1 MINPPGGPPPWLNVL
16 PPWLIMPYEAI
27 QKAIDDWKR
36 EQQAAPP
43 FTSMPPTTP
52 FTTGVPKDPDEVPPI
67 IHIPG
72 PTGGIGEDVKG
83 KKGPSPDDPGPDK
96 GIWPKGPSPDDP
108 GPDKGIWPK
117 VGPSPDDPGPDKGIW
132 PRGPSPDDPGPD
144 KTPAQEKQNEI
155 MRRLMEQQVIIG
167 EPQGPGTLPGGGI
180 AAAEAS
186 PGDPDAE
193 WGQWSPQLSFVMRAL
208 ESIPDPE
215 ERARITK
222 LVMQN
227 LEVAHNELPF
237 AFPKNVYDYYEGG
250 STPSPQE
257 IEEFQQPTWVEHPG
271 IGSDDEQ
278 GGVGPTDFPVPDD
291 FYTRSLE
298 APPSFT
304 GDDAGWL
311 NPMTQA
317 DINKYKAEDPE
328 DFFGYHARYDW
339 FAKPPKKEGLPRSPY
354 QEPPQAATERAELNE
369 LRNKQLSLPSVSRWF
384 EENAYGVDPD
394 TGEAIH
400 PGATSQPMSEE
411 AELFLRRM
419 IDAGAKQ
426 RQIFEQGLRA
436 EPYDPSIPPNLTEM
450 DVVSSSTNYDILKR
464 LWHRGGAWTRIQ
476 PHFPGDDG
484 QVNIDRDWNRLPD
497 SEKARLVRMGDFIT
511 NPEAMGVGTEKRNVI
526 RDDQPATED
535 QPIDRRSP
543 EVAYRA
549 WKKDMGTAISKLSD
563 TDLSKLLGPH
573 TSPDLFN
580 KNTAAGYMMG
590 MIGGV
595 TPTTVF
601 RGKALRDLA
610 FNEANRRFDKI
621 LADSDWW
628 ATKPA

>member
-1 MINPPGGPPPWLNVL
+1 MINPPGGPPPWLQVL
-16 PPWLIMPYEAI
+16 PPWLTMPYEAI

-36 EQQAAPP
+36 EATVTPP
-43 FTSMPPTTP
+43 QPPTPGFTP
-52 FTTGVPKDPDEVPPI
+52 LPEDMQQGGVIRDPIPEPSPPTPGFTPLPEEMAM
-67 IHIPG
+67 
-72 PTGGIGEDVKG
+72 GGIIA
-83 KKGPSPDDPGPDK
+83 DPVP
-96 GIWPKGPSPDDP
+96 
-108 GPDKGIWPK
+108 
-117 VGPSPDDPGPDKGIW
+117 
-132 PRGPSPDDPGPD
+132 
-144 KTPAQEKQNEI
+144 
-155 MRRLMEQQVIIG
+155 
-167 EPQGPGTLPGGGI
+167 EPQPPTPGFTPLPPEMQGGGI
-180 AAAEAS
+180 VAAESS

-193 WGQWSPQLSFVMRAL
+193 WGQWSSQLAFVMRAL

-215 ERARITK
+215 ERARVAK

-227 LEVAHNELPF
+227 LEVAHNELPS

-250 STPSPQE
+250 RTPSPQE

-278 GGVGPTDFPVPDD
+278 GGVGSTDFPVPDD

-304 GDDAGWL
+304 GDDAEWL

-317 DINKYKAEDPE
+317 DINKYKAEDPD
-328 DFFGYHARYDW
+328 DFYGYHARYDW

-354 QEPPQAATERAELNE
+354 QEPPHAATERAELNE
-369 LRNKQLSLPSVSRWF
+369 LRNKQLSLPSVSKWF

-400 PGATSQPMSEE
+400 PGATSQMSEE

-436 EPYDPSIPPNLTEM
+436 EPYDPSKIPDLTEM

-464 LWHRGGAWTRIQ
+464 LWQRGGAWTRID
-476 PHFPGDDG
+476 PRRPGDNG
-484 QVNIDRDWNRLPD
+484 QVNIDSAWNRLPD
-497 SEKARLVRMGDFIT
+497 SEKAKLVRSGDFIT
-511 NPEAMGVGTEKRNVI
+511 NPEAMGVGTEKRIVK
-526 RDDQPATED
+526 RYDLPVTED
-535 QPIDRRSP
+535 RPIDRRSP

-549 WKKDMGTAISKLSD
+549 WKKDMETTISKLSD
-563 TDLSKLLGPH
+563 TDLSKLLGPYASPEAFN
-573 TSPDLFN
+573 TS
-580 KNTAAGYMMG
+580 TAQGYMTQAL
-590 MIGGV
+590 GGS

-610 FNEANRRFDKI
+610 FNEANRRLDKI
-621 LADSDWW
+621 LADSNWW
-628 ATKPA
+628 TTKPA